1 MFYLCEVSPQTTPRL
16 KLAERIPSGIVHRQT
31 STVMRILTLPILDKK
46 FISASGKT
54 VIECKAP
61 SGMIS
66 VWANGD
72 VTESNALLANI
83 VINEVGDTFIAGK
96 DSKTLDDKGKPVYLK
111 GATVTRQK
119 ESTEF
124 KSFAGNGQAAQ
135 FAQAANAFGLQLQV
149 VMG

>member
-1 MFYLCEVSPQTTPRL
+1 
-16 KLAERIPSGIVHRQT
+16 
-31 STVMRILTLPILDKK
+31 MRILTLPILDKK
-46 FISASGKT
+46 FIAKTGKT

-61 SGMIS
+61 NGIIS

-72 VTESNALLANI
+72 QTSCQSLLANL
-83 VINEVGDTFIAGK
+83 VVNEVGDTFVAGS
-96 DSKTLDDKGKPVYLK
+96 DSKQLDSANKPLFLK
-111 GATVTRQK
+111 GATVVRQK

-149 VMG
+149 VMQG